1 MQSRKLIKI
10 KQEYNNTND
19 QSAEETLI
27 NNLKNQQYK
36 NDLYS
41 KNLQKFRLSRSI
53 IKKEDQRELNQ
64 IASKN
69 FNIQKERIK

>member
-1 MQSRKLIKI
+1 M

-27 NNLKNQQYK
+27 NNLQNQQYK

-69 FNIQKERIK
+69 FNIQKERIKQLKKGIYI

>member
-1 MQSRKLIKI
+1 MIKI

-27 NNLKNQQYK
+27 NNLQNQQYK